1 MPPSLDLPPFPLHQ
15 SNRGLLTSYPSKQS
29 APTNAPSPCT
39 DLDDDEDDVATSIP
53 PPPFVP
59 FANLRVIDTNYKP
72 HLKVNKTFP
81 LEGKDQPVVL
91 QWTNAHRRAAK
102 SAPLAK
108 DVDDLEKMVSTTV
121 ISQQL
126 AYQCI
131 TVEEAIGAW
140 QEKISQR
147 LH

>member
-15 SNRGLLTSYPSKQS
+15 SNQELLTSSPSKQY
-29 APTNAPSPCT
+29 APTDTPSPCT
-39 DLDDDEDDVATSIP
+39 DLDDDKDDVATSIP

-59 FANLRVIDTNYKP
+59 SANLQVIDTNYKP

-81 LEGKDQPVVL
+81 LEGKDQPAVL
-91 QWTNAHRRAAK
+91 QWANTHHRAAK

-121 ISQQL
+121 ISQRL

-131 TVEEAIGAW
+131 TVEEAIGAQ